1 MDLLFKIQNLHYTYP
16 DGTEALKGIDLE
28 ILRGSKT
35 AIIGANGA
43 GKSTLLLHLN
53 GILSPRQGQVFFQ
66 GNQVQYTRAYLMSLR
81 QSVGI
86 VFQDPDAQLFSSSVY
101 QDISF
106 GPVNMKLSGKEIE
119 LRVAQA
125 MELTG
130 IAGLAG
136 KPTHLLS
143 HGEKKRV
150 AIAGVLA
157 MNPEVIIFDEPTAG
171 LDPQLSAEMLELLE
185 TLHDQRKTL
194 ICTTHDM
201 DLAYAWADTC
211 VVLGN
216 GCVAAGG
223 APQKIFRDA
232 AFLKANRLQEPV
244 ALRVFQELLKRRM
257 IEDQPTPP
265 RNLEALFACLK

>member
-66 GNQVQYTRAYLMSLR
+66 GHQVQYTRAYLMSLR

-130 IAGLAG
+130 IAGLAS

-157 MNPEVIIFDEPTAG
+157 MNPEAIIFDEPTAG

-185 TLHDQRKTL
+185 ALHARGKTL

-244 ALRVFQELLKRRM
+244 ALRVFQEMLKHKM
-257 IEDQPTPP
+257 IEDQPAPP

>member
-185 TLHDQRKTL
+185 ALHDRGKTL